1 MMIGIFER
9 IGKLIPGFGGYAT
22 KEKARESDYQIRL
35 YVKRKLEE
43 YIFNIERSKS
53 NMPDNELLEVD
64 RAQNDLRL
72 FCSKI
77 SNQKYGYRSFFKD
90 EDKKKGAEEDV
101 LVRIIENDEELISIV
116 DQIDYTDF
124 EAVIIADLTYKL
136 NTTLT
141 TRQDIIG

>member
-1 MMIGIFER
+1 MKGIFER

-90 EDKKKGAEEDV
+90 TDKKKGAEEDILV
-101 LVRIIENDEELISIV
+101 LIIENDEELISIV
-116 DQIDYTDF
+116 DHIDYTDF